1 MTSDGL
7 QNSKVKLWHKWLQ
20 QQLVAELRHFA
31 VELLEKRYSIEVLE
45 KSWQPI
51 PHAPLHLLAQ
61 DSSLLHP
68 SSQPALEQFLP
79 GYLVLARRWFFAD
92 QQVFF
97 SLVRIQNYILP
108 SAVQKFYRGR
118 YAKRCSHCSSH
129 IAHDKP

>member
-51 PHAPLHLLAQ
+51 PHAPLHLFAQ
-61 DSSLLHP
+61 DSSFLHP
-68 SSQPALEQFLP
+68 S
-79 GYLVLARRWFFAD
+79 
-92 QQVFF
+92 
-97 SLVRIQNYILP
+97 
-108 SAVQKFYRGR
+108 
-118 YAKRCSHCSSH
+118 
-129 IAHDKP
+129 